1 MKQHI
6 TDELYARSKL
16 MKQYLT
22 DKLYAKQ
29 AISAMLTTSPF
40 SSKVKVEEI
49 VPRYYVSIPIPY
61 IQKSYNDEGYRND
74 DQWVF
79 GFIWKTIFT
88 FGKKKQERFL
98 YIWEVK
104 R

>member
-1 MKQHI
+1 MPKHI
-6 TDELYARSKL
+6 TNELH
-16 MKQYLT
+16 
-22 DKLYAKQ
+22 AKK
-29 AISAMLTTSPF
+29 ALSAMLTTSPF

-61 IQKSYNDEGYRND
+61 IQKSYNDEFGERNE

-88 FGKKKQERFL
+88 FGKKKQKRL
-98 YIWEVK
+98 LNIWEVK
-104 R
+104 K

>member
-6 TDELYARSKL
+6 TDELYAK
-16 MKQYLT
+16 K
-22 DKLYAKQ
+22 

-61 IQKSYNDEGYRND
+61 IQKSYNDEFGERNE

-79 GFIWKTIFT
+79 GFIWRTLFT
-88 FGKKKQERFL
+88 FGKKVKNRFL
-98 YIWEVK
+98 YSWEVK
-104 R
+104 K

>member
-6 TDELYARSKL
+6 TDELYAK
-16 MKQYLT
+16 K
-22 DKLYAKQ
+22 

-40 SSKVKVEEI
+40 SSKVGVEEI

-61 IQKSYNDEGYRND
+61 IQKSHNDEGERND

-88 FGKKKQERFL
+88 FGKKKQKRFL
-98 YIWEVK
+98 NTWEVK

>member
-6 TDELYARSKL
+6 TNELH
-16 MKQYLT
+16 
-22 DKLYAKQ
+22 AKK
-29 AISAMLTTSPF
+29 ALSAMLTTSPF

-61 IQKSYNDEGYRND
+61 IQKSYNDEGDRNE

-79 GFIWKTIFT
+79 GFIWRTLFT
-88 FGKKKQERFL
+88 FGKKVKNRFL
-98 YIWEVK
+98 YSWEAVK
-104 R
+104 KELEK

>member
-6 TDELYARSKL
+6 TNELH
-16 MKQYLT
+16 
-22 DKLYAKQ
+22 AKK

-40 SSKVKVEEI
+40 NSKVKVEEI

-61 IQKSYNDEGYRND
+61 IQKSYNDEGDRNE

-79 GFIWKTIFT
+79 GFIWRTLFT
-88 FGKKKQERFL
+88 FGKKVKNRFL
-98 YIWEVK
+98 YSWEAVK
-104 R
+104 EKLEKEAKKD